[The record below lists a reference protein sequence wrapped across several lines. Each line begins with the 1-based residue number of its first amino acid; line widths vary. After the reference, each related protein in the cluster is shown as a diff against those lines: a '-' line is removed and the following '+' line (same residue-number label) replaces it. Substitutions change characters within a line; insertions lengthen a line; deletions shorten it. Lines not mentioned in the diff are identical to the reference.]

1 MLKIIF
7 ELILAFVAI
16 YLISGGW
23 IENVVEWIKRNSIS
37 IKSFWKYQI
46 NKFK

>member
-23 IENVVEWIKRNSIS
+23 IESFVEWLKRNSIS
-37 IKSFWKYQI
+37 IKSFWNSHKS
-46 NKFK
+46 KR